1 MRIIAIIIFFTLIC
15 KNLIAEEYNYKIST
29 LNVTFATIS
38 LNLNKSYAAANIK
51 SKGLIGFFYKFQSTA
66 FTSYDHNTSE
76 YKYSRSKKNFS
87 KKLNAKF
94 MGKDARI
101 NFENIKTKK
110 GYKKINISDLTKVSD
125 PLSALTEILKKGL
138 NNCNFSEK
146 VFDGED
152 VYILKLV
159 DANLTRNEHK
169 LCTLYYQTVSGHKI
183 KREKKLNNIKIN
195 IFYPVHNRDISNIYF
210 ETKVNNIPMKMIST
224 TK

>member
-1 MRIIAIIIFFTLIC
+1 MRAITIIIFFTLIC
-15 KNLIAEEYNYKIST
+15 KNLIAEEYNYEISS

-38 LNLNKSYAAANIK
+38 LNLNKSYAAVDIQ

-66 FTSYDHNTSE
+66 YTSYNENISK
-76 YKYSRSKKNFS
+76 YKYSRSKKNFN
-87 KKLNAKF
+87 KKLNATF

-101 NFENIKTKK
+101 NFENIKPKR
-110 GYKKINISDLTKVSD
+110 GYKKINISDLIKVID
-125 PLSALTEILKKGL
+125 PLSALTEILKKGF
-138 NNCNFSEK
+138 NDCNFSKK

-169 LCTLYYQTVSGHKI
+169 LCTLYYKTISGHKI

-195 IFYPVHNRDISNIYF
+195 IFYPVYSKDISKIYF
-210 ETKVNNIPMKMIST
+210 ETKVNKIPMKMIST

>member
-1 MRIIAIIIFFTLIC
+1 MKSIEFKSSINVRKVREDFPILSRKINNHPLIYFD
-15 KNLIAEEYNYKIST
+15 NAATSQTPQQVIDVISDYYSLYN
-29 LNVTFATIS
+29 
-38 LNLNKSYAAANIK
+38 ANIHRGVHHLSQEATDK
-51 SKGLIGFFYKFQSTA
+51 YEASRKKIQNHFNAKHSHEVI
-66 FTSYDHNTSE
+66 FTSGATHS
-76 YKYSRSKKNFS
+76 
-87 KKLNAKF
+87 
-94 MGKDARI
+94 
-101 NFENIKTKK
+101 
-110 GYKKINISDLTKVSD
+110 INIV
-125 PLSALTEILKKGL
+125 AHGFTEILKKGL

-195 IFYPVHNRDISNIYF
+195 IFYPIHNRDISNIYF

>member
-1 MRIIAIIIFFTLIC
+1 M
-15 KNLIAEEYNYKIST
+15 
-29 LNVTFATIS
+29 
-38 LNLNKSYAAANIK
+38 
-51 SKGLIGFFYKFQSTA
+51 
-66 FTSYDHNTSE
+66 
-76 YKYSRSKKNFS
+76 
-87 KKLNAKF
+87 
-94 MGKDARI
+94 
-101 NFENIKTKK
+101 
-110 GYKKINISDLTKVSD
+110 SD

-195 IFYPVHNRDISNIYF
+195 IFYPKHNRDISNIYF

>member
-1 MRIIAIIIFFTLIC
+1 MTIIYRSTSILEVKKTLT
-15 KNLIAEEYNYKIST
+15 KNLTLSLWVRMQEST
-29 LNVTFATIS
+29 LRISKQKGVT
-38 LNLNKSYAAANIK
+38 
-51 SKGLIGFFYKFQSTA
+51 
-66 FTSYDHNTSE
+66 
-76 YKYSRSKKNFS
+76 
-87 KKLNAKF
+87 KKLIF
-94 MGKDARI
+94 Q
-101 NFENIKTKK
+101 IK
-110 GYKKINISDLTKVSD
+110 VRD
-125 PLSALTEILKKGL
+125 PLSALTKILKKGL
-138 NNCNFSEK
+138 LNCNFSEK